1 MESRYKHLVAFFL
14 HLHVNIFFVKALE
27 QVPIGAKSII
37 GFAHNQG
44 KDLGRMRCR
53 PQTTRPAKDVK
64 EALLGGNLVSLTL
77 LFNFMFYVFCCK
89 LGLFIF
95 LELSDE
101 FA

>member
-1 MESRYKHLVAFFL
+1 MTGIPKPFDTFSRGA
-14 HLHVNIFFVKALE
+14 ALE

-64 EALLGGNLVSLTL
+64 EALLGGNLAMAPKKFSAKRARKATTGEGSSAASQA
-77 LFNFMFYVFCCK
+77 K
-89 LGLFIF
+89 I
-95 LELSDE
+95 E
-101 FA
+101 FDRHCF